1 MHLTGKCF
9 HDNKITLKS
18 YTVYITKI
26 SNLVMY
32 LHGHYV
38 AKNFKVAALDAI
50 NYIILNFQKKK
61 WR

>member
-50 NYIILNFQKKK
+50 NYIILNF
-61 WR
+61 